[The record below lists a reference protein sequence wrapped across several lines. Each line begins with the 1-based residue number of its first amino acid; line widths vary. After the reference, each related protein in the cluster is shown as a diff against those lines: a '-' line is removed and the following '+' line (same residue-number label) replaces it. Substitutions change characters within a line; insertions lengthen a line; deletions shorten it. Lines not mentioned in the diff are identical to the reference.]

1 MKKQKVLPVII
12 DVTREKLSLCS
23 SSNFDPVI
31 FNFNES
37 MMTDLEVINREELK
51 SKLQA
56 FVVEKKIKPS
66 PLLMVLEDSVYF
78 EKNYTGPTAPSME
91 EVQKFIDTVP
101 FSAVSSKLF
110 KVGNGYK
117 MVVINRELYEAL
129 DQIFEKLGFPL
140 MSVVPG
146 FILSTVNAPPK
157 FSSESCRVI
166 YKKMDEIL
174 ANSFSGVANEGS
186 FANKKEVWL
195 EKNKIMV
202 IVLSFLMIGVC
213 ITVAFLTLTKK
224 PTSKAKK
231 VVTAV
236 VVPTVVKA
244 MPSPTPEAATISAE
258 MVEKLT
264 AQVLN
269 GSGVVGMAASWEAK
283 LKEWGFVGVK
293 TGNAVQTTGVVVT
306 FSNNVPEVVKSLMTE
321 ELKKTGNAV
330 TATDSSAINFDVVLV
345 IGK

>member
-1 MKKQKVLPVII
+1 M
-12 DVTREKLSLCS
+12 CS
-23 SSNFDPVI
+23 STNLEPVI
-31 FNFNES
+31 FSFNES
-37 MMTDLEVINREELK
+37 VMADLEVINREELK
-51 SKLQA
+51 SKLQV
-56 FVVEKKIKPS
+56 FVEGNKIKPS
-66 PLLMVLEDSVYF
+66 PLLMVLEESVYF
-78 EKNYTGPTAPSME
+78 EKNYPGPSAPSME

-110 KVGNGYK
+110 KTGNSYK

-146 FILSTVNAPPK
+146 FVLSTVNAPPK

-174 ANSFSGVANEGS
+174 VNSFSGVANEGS
-186 FANKKEVWL
+186 FANKKEAWL

-202 IVLSFLMIGVC
+202 VVLSILMVGVC
-213 ITVAFLTLTKK
+213 IAVAFITLTKK
-224 PTSKAKK
+224 PVQKTKK
-231 VVTAV
+231 VVAAV
-236 VVPTVVKA
+236 PVPTVVKA
-244 MPSPTPEAATISAE
+244 LPTPTPMVASVSAE

-264 AQVLN
+264 VQVLN
-269 GSGVVGMAASWEAK
+269 GSGVVGMAASWEEK

-293 TGNAVQTTGVVVT
+293 TGNTVLTAGVTVT
-306 FSNNVPEVVKSLMTE
+306 FSKNVPDVFKLLMTE
-321 ELKKTGNAV
+321 ELQKTGSIV
-330 TATDSSAINFDVVLV
+330 TATDSSATKFDVVLV